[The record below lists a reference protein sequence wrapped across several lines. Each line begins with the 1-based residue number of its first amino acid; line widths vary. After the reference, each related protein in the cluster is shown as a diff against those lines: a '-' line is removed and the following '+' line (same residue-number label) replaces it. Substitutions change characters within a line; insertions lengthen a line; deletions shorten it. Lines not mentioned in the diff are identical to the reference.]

1 MTVNALQFRLRVV
14 GVPATF
20 RPFHGLRHHFA
31 VTMANSGQFTL
42 DMIAT
47 AMTHKS
53 ASFTK
58 KKYAQFLPH
67 TLTAIS
73 NDAANLL
80 INEKW
85 AQQITSEYA

>member
-1 MTVNALQFRLRVV
+1 
-14 GVPATF
+14 
-20 RPFHGLRHHFA
+20 
-31 VTMANSGQFTL
+31 MANSSQFTL

-58 KKYAQFLPH
+58 KKYAQFLPQ

-73 NDAANLL
+73 NGAADLL
-80 INEKW
+80 MNGIGLNGLDNALKNS
-85 AQQITSEYA
+85 TLNKRG